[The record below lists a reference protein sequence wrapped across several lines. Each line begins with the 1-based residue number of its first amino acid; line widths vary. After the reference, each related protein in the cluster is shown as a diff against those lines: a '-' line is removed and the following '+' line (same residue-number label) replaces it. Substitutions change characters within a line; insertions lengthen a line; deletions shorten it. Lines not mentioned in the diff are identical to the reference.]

1 MCYLVIN
8 ALVLQTLFIREINGL
23 QIFFLASTCKE
34 DLVDA
39 VTDDKLT
46 ASSIY
51 NGDYSADK
59 ARLSS
64 SGWSPDPSEG
74 DPWIQVLLSHHHH
87 HLLTSWCLDSLPPHG
102 LIFGCCSFYFTSA
115 MIFLLCSCAPCF
127 FGRPSFL
134 LYPMSVR
141 WYKIYCSAFLGHG
154 QSYSIS

>member
-8 ALVLQTLFIREINGL
+8 ALVLQTLFIREINVL

-51 NGDYSADK
+51 NGDYSANK

-102 LIFGCCSFYFTSA
+102 LIFDCCSCQLFHLSYD
-115 MIFLLCSCAPCF
+115 LLA
-127 FGRPSFL
+127 L
-134 LYPMSVR
+134 
-141 WYKIYCSAFLGHG
+141 
-154 QSYSIS
+154 